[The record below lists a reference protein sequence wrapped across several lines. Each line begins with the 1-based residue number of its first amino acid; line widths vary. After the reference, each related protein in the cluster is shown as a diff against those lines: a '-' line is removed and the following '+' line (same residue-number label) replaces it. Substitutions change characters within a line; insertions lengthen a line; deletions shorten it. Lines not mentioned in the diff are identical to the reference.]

1 MCNDFDHSIIE
12 LIVADFIIVVAVDL
26 RHDLIPDQVIALFER
41 CLAESSVEDLT
52 QLIFAYH
59 TVAILVEDAE
69 GNAEVLTVEQA
80 SSIDRCSDEFTVVN
94 LAVLVRIELADQII
108 PVLRAR
114 FHGAKDLAHPL
125 R

>member
-1 MCNDFDHSIIE
+1 MSYDFDHSIIE

-59 TVAILVEDAE
+59 TVAILVEDAK

-114 FHGAKDLAHPL
+114 FHGSKDLAHPL